1 MILKLEGFI
10 ADVDYQ
16 DGDGLMHGTTTNT
29 HATLHFAGK
38 DVDELK
44 RAFAETIED
53 YRSWCKERGIEAE
66 KGYSGTLSLRI
77 DPDLH
82 KRVAVRANA
91 AGESSNQ
98 FIAEKLQEATA

>member
-16 DGDGLMHGTTTNT
+16 DGDGLMHGTSTNT
-29 HATLHFAGK
+29 RATLHFAGK

-44 RAFAETIED
+44 RALAETIED
-53 YRSWCKERGIEAE
+53 YRWWRKERGIEAE

-82 KRVAVRANA
+82 KRVAEPANA
-91 AGESSNQ
+91 AGESINQ
-98 FIAEKLQEATA
+98 FIAEKLQEVTT